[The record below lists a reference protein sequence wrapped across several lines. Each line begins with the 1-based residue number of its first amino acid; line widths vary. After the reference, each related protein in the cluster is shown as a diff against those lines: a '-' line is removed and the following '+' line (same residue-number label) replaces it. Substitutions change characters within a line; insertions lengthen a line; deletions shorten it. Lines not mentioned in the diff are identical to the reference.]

1 MKVTNNSKAPQG
13 LRTATGVIFLLPGQT
28 RDVELSEDGHK
39 QASRL
44 GFLKVSGAAPKAAE
58 PEGDKEALIAKLK
71 ALGVEAGKNSSVKTL
86 QEKLAE
92 AEAKAQAQ
100 AQAQAKEDI
109 IAKLTEK
116 GIAVGDDVTL
126 EELQAELAKHA

>member
-1 MKVTNNSKAPQG
+1 MAKITNNGRNPLHLPDGTFLPMGEEVEVKGWGTLKAHH
-13 LRTATGVIFLLPGQT
+13 LISALV
-28 RDVELSEDGHK
+28 EDGSL
-39 QASRL
+39 AVSDGAGSR
-44 GFLKVSGAAPKAAE
+44 E
-58 PEGDKEALIAKLK
+58 PEADKEVLFAKLK

-92 AEAKAQAQ
+92 AEAKA
-100 AQAQAKEDI
+100 KDEI

-116 GIAVGDDVTL
+116 GVAVGDDVTL

>member
-13 LRTATGVIFLLPGQT
+13 VHTVNGVVFLLPGQS
-28 RDVELSEDGHK
+28 RDLELTEPGHK

-44 GFLKVSGAAPKAAE
+44 DFLKVSGAAPKAEAGE
-58 PEGDKEALIAKLK
+58 DGREALFAKLK

-92 AEAKAQAQ
+92 AEAKADAK
-100 AQAQAKEDI
+100 AKEDI

-116 GIAVGDDVTL
+116 GVAVGDDVTL
-126 EELQAELAKHA
+126 EELQAELAKHQ

>member
-100 AQAQAKEDI
+100 AKEDI